1 MCSSGVSGYVG
12 QISLLLFNYT
22 IEHTTQ
28 QQVGYAGSCCK
39 YLPQDSLMFTIQVAP
54 SAGLLSKLPTLQ
66 SKGKF
71 IKSTMIDINL
81 FVYVLKVHSA

>member
-1 MCSSGVSGYVG
+1 MCSSGVSGSVG

-22 IEHTTQ
+22 IEHTAQ

-66 SKGKF
+66 SKALWYT
-71 IKSTMIDINL
+71 STY
-81 FVYVLKVHSA
+81 FCTS